1 MNPLHSKHH
10 ADMVSVVCLVVTQ
23 QEGYL
28 YYFKVHS
35 KQEPSHLQ
43 QAACVTVYPFTAP
56 VTAVAMESYVL
67 HALTESGLET
77 YTLRT
82 GSQFV
87 STLDLLNNMT
97 SVSIL
102 FSLMCRSKFI
112 SLVCFI
118 CSLFQSLHFQW
129 DSSL

>member
-35 KQEPSHLQ
+35 KQEPSRLQ

-82 GSQFV
+82 GCQLA
-87 STLDLLNNMT
+87 STLDLVNSMT

-102 FSLMCRSKFI
+102 FGLMCHSKFS

-118 CSLFQSLHFQW
+118 CSLFQSLHFQLE
-129 DSSL
+129 SSL

>member
-1 MNPLHSKHH
+1 
-10 ADMVSVVCLVVTQ
+10 MVSVVCLVVTQ

-35 KQEPSHLQ
+35 KQEPSRLQ

-56 VTAVAMESYVL
+56 VTAVAMESCVL

-82 GSQFV
+82 GSQFA
-87 STLDLLNNMT
+87 STLDLLNNMN

-102 FSLMCRSKFI
+102 FSLMCCSKFN